1 MHKPQTIAETKQ
13 FIMQRINKSP
23 TIGFILGSGLGQLA
37 DEIKNQTVIPYT
49 QIPHFAKSQAVG
61 HANELVIGEFMGKT
75 VLAMKGRF
83 HYYEGFTLDEVTFPI
98 RVMKALGINTVIIT
112 NASGAVNTKFQP
124 GDLMVISDHINLT
137 GANPLIGQNNDELG
151 PRFPDLTTVYD
162 KKLREL
168 ALQSANDLNIPVH
181 EGVYTWMTGP
191 TYETPAEI
199 RMIRTLGGDAVGMST
214 VPEVIVAAHA
224 NMKVLGISCLTNMA
238 AGILEQPLSHDE
250 VIEVAL
256 K

>member
-1 MHKPQTIAETKQ
+1 M
-13 FIMQRINKSP
+13 
-23 TIGFILGSGLGQLA
+23 
-37 DEIKNQTVIPYT
+37 IPYT

-162 KKLREL
+162 KNY
-168 ALQSANDLNIPVH
+168 AN
-181 EGVYTWMTGP
+181 
-191 TYETPAEI
+191 
-199 RMIRTLGGDAVGMST
+199 
-214 VPEVIVAAHA
+214 
-224 NMKVLGISCLTNMA
+224 
-238 AGILEQPLSHDE
+238 
-250 VIEVAL
+250 
-256 K
+256 